1 MSHLALRYGTPH
13 HIAQADAIN
22 YLRRSVF
29 TDAVA
34 AGRLK
39 PVARKGQGN
48 VYYRFADVEA
58 VSLDIAS
65 GRYPLPQNP
74 A

>member
-13 HIAQADAIN
+13 HIAQADAIT

-39 PVARKGQGN
+39 P
-48 VYYRFADVEA
+48 E
-58 VSLDIAS
+58 I
-65 GRYPLPQNP
+65 GR
-74 A
+74 AHV

>member
-1 MSHLALRYGTPH
+1 MSNLSLRYGTPH
-13 HIAQADAIN
+13 HIAQADAIA

-29 TDAVA
+29 ADAVA
-34 AGRLK
+34 AGRLR

-65 GRYPLPQNP
+65 GTYPTPPNK